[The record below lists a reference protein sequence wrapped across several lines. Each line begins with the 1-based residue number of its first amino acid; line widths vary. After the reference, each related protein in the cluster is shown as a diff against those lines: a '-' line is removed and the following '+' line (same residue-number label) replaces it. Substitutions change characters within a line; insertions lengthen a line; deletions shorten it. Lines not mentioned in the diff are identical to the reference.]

1 MWQWNLEG
9 KDSMSSTH
17 NVERREPHSS
27 RTQKYFGGPGIVVM
41 FLAAVVVIGSIILDA
56 TTGIESSKYIATV
69 VGIVFLGSVA
79 WKAFRAAPKADQR

>member
-9 KDSMSSTH
+9 KDSMSSTN
-17 NVERREPHSS
+17 NVERREVDSS

>member
-1 MWQWNLEG
+1 ML
-9 KDSMSSTH
+9 STN
-17 NVERREPHSS
+17 NVERREVDSS

-56 TTGIESSKYIATV
+56 TTGIESSRYIATV

-79 WKAFRAAPKADQR
+79 WKAFRAAPKVDQR